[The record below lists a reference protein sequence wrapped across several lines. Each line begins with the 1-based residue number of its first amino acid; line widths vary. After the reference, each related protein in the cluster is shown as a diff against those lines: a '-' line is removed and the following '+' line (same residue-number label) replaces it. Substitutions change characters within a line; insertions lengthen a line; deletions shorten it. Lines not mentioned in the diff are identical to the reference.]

1 MHINCTNAIII
12 GTQFCTWKGG
22 EDDPSA
28 SSATTS
34 RARAEDIR
42 IAKAAAQD
50 VKKTKY
56 EPGEKPKEPKDE
68 DHQKKID
75 QLFGGIKGE
84 GDAVVDCLKDLS
96 TEFTNS
102 VASLGRNAE
111 TPRTH
116 DRRSYGEVT
125 KIINDLLKE
134 REMRVSAGM
143 KTERVD
149 QEIEKMDTQRDEIRS
164 RLAAHESNTA
174 QNLQEDM
181 NAAAPNQGE

>member
-1 MHINCTNAIII
+1 MRRKVPTIIF
-12 GTQFCTWKGG
+12 TS
-22 EDDPSA
+22 DDPSA

-50 VKKTKY
+50 VTKTKY

-68 DHQKKID
+68 DHQNKID
-75 QLFGGIKGE
+75 QLFGGIKEE
-84 GDAVVDCLKDLS
+84 GDAVVTCLKDLS
-96 TEFTNS
+96 TQFTNS
-102 VASLGRNAE
+102 MASLGHNAE

-134 REMRVSAGM
+134 REMRVSADMNTG
-143 KTERVD
+143 RVD
-149 QEIEKMDTQRDEIRS
+149 QEIEKMEAQRDAICS
-164 RLAAHESNTA
+164 RLAAQESNTA

-181 NAAAPNQGE
+181 NAASPNQEK